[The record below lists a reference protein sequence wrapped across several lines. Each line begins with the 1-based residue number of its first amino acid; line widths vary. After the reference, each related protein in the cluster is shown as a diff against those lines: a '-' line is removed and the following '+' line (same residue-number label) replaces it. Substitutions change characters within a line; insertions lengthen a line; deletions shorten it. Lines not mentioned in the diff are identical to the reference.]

1 VSEIPPAELERLRGI
16 ERAARALVDVWSSG
30 QRGATPLLQAMADLR
45 AALRPLEPR
54 SV

>member
-1 VSEIPPAELERLRGI
+1 VSEISPEELERLRRI
-16 ERAARALVDVWSSG
+16 ERAATALVEVWSSG
-30 QRGATPLLQAMADLR
+30 RRGATPLLQAMADLR